1 MGTEFDG
8 DFSKVPEACIS
19 HVLSLTSPRDS
30 CRSAAVSASFRSA
43 VDSDTVWERFLP
55 EDYEEI
61 LDRAAET
68 VEFGS
73 KRDLY
78 FRLCDPILVDGGK
91 MSFHLEK
98 SSGAKCYMISAR
110 ELGIVWGDTP
120 HYWKWISAADTRFA
134 EVAYLLNV
142 CWLEIHGKVETRILS
157 PKTNYVAYLVFKL
170 DPYSRGLSFPVQE
183 SSVKFGAYESKHC
196 VCVQPNR
203 APRRRV
209 RRMPR
214 PFARRAVVWG
224 PEGEGSSEDLR
235 ESRVPSSRSDGW
247 MEIEMGE
254 FFNDGGDDGEVD
266 FRFLEVKGGNWKSGL
281 TVLGIEVRP
290 KK

>member
-1 MGTEFDG
+1 MAT
-8 DFSKVPEACIS
+8 STSSRRRASRTCCP
-19 HVLSLTSPRDS
+19 SPRLVIPAGRRR
-30 CRSAAVSASFRSA
+30 CRRRLRSA

-61 LDRAAET
+61 LDRTADK
-68 VEFGS
+68 VEFRS

-78 FRLCDPILVDGGK
+78 FRLCDPILIDGGK

-134 EVAYLLNV
+134 EVAYLLDV
-142 CWLEIHGKVETRILS
+142 CWLEIHGRIETRILS
-157 PKTNYVAYLVFKL
+157 PKTNYAAYLVFKL
-170 DPYSRGLSFPVQE
+170 DPSSRGLSFPVQE
-183 SSVKFGAYESKHC
+183 SSVKFGAHESKHS
-196 VCVQPNR
+196 VCIQPNG
-203 APRRRV
+203 APGRRVHRMYRPFGRRRTIV
-209 RRMPR
+209 CD
-214 PFARRAVVWG
+214 
-224 PEGEGSSEDLR
+224 PESEDSSVDLG
-235 ESRVPSSRSDGW
+235 ESRVPSSRTDGW

-254 FFNDGGDDGEVD
+254 FFNDDGDDGEVD
-266 FRFLEVKGGNWKSGL
+266 FRFLEVNGGNWKSGL